1 MSRALKCSSVR
12 SAVEQQLMMY
22 SLIMHASFPV
32 VLLYLEYSCILQV
45 VKIVPF
51 SRVKFNNN
59 EKIRKKKMKLPAEF
73 VVQYS
78 YIKGTAGR

>member
-1 MSRALKCSSVR
+1 MKRFKLRTFYLSV
-12 SAVEQQLMMY
+12 
-22 SLIMHASFPV
+22 IMFV

-51 SRVKFNNN
+51 SRGKFNNN